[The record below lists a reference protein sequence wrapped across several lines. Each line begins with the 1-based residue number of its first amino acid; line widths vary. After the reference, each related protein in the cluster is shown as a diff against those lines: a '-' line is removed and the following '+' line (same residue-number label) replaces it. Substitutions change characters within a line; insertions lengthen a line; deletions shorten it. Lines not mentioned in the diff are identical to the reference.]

1 MKNIIDYN
9 LPDNYT
15 QTQLQILQSIT
26 KPEID
31 SLAHKWLGTEQL
43 TITLVGDKDLLYD
56 RLVKLGYR
64 VVEVDASGNVLPP
77 PAPKEEVKQE
87 TPPPPPPAPDNQ
99 TGKKKKKKN
108 KKPKGSKYD
117 DITK

>member
-1 MKNIIDYN
+1 
-9 LPDNYT
+9 
-15 QTQLQILQSIT
+15 
-26 KPEID
+26 
-31 SLAHKWLGTEQL
+31 
-43 TITLVGDKDLLYD
+43 VGDKDLLYD

-87 TPPPPPPAPDNQ
+87 TAPPPPPAPDNQ